1 MKESLK
7 LSLSQKLQQRLSPLQ
22 MRFVRMLEMTGPEV
36 EEEVRRELDDN
47 PALEI
52 ADHSDDVHGEDEYN
66 ESAEEMQ
73 MADYRDEDEIP
84 AYRLEARNSSPDD
97 SNFEPIAVADEN
109 SLGEWLVSQ
118 LSETDISDDELQVA
132 RYIIGNIDDNGYL
145 TRTLRQILDDLAI
158 NAGIELTMEQLRSVA
173 DRIRA
178 LDPAGVCAYDLRD
191 CLSLQ
196 LRRMTP
202 SPAQKNALEIVD
214 YYFDLFSL
222 RHYDRLA
229 ASMNIDKEQLREAID
244 VIRSL
249 NPKPGGIFGDSEADV
264 RSRHII
270 PDFTIE
276 VDGDIVTLTL
286 VNNIPDL
293 QIEQS
298 FVSGEEELAVTSTAS
313 GRRDALTFISRKR
326 EDATDFIDLLKL
338 RQQTLYNVMAAIV
351 KLQHDFFVSE
361 DETHLRPMI
370 LKDVARVTGYD
381 LSVISRATAGK
392 YVATPIGVYPLKF
405 FFNERVG
412 GDDEE
417 SSTSSRE
424 ILAVLREL
432 IENEDSAHPLSDDA
446 LMKLL
451 NERGYDI
458 ARRTVAKYR
467 ERLGLPVARLRKGI

>member
-47 PALEI
+47 PALEV
-52 ADHSDDVHGEDEYN
+52 ADRSENESPEDDFH

-73 MADYRDEDEIP
+73 LADYKDEDEIP
-84 AYRLEARNSSPDD
+84 AYRLEARNSSRDD
-97 SNFEPIAVADEN
+97 RYYEPVAVAAEN
-109 SLGEWLVSQ
+109 SLGEWLTDQ
-118 LSETDISDDELQVA
+118 LRETDMSEAELLA
-132 RYIIGNIDDNGYL
+132 ASYIVGNIDDNGYL

-158 NAGIELTMEQLRSVA
+158 NAGLDMTMEQLKEVA
-173 DRIRA
+173 ERIRS

-196 LRRMTP
+196 LKRLEP
-202 SPAQKNALEIVD
+202 SEARKNAIEIVD

-229 ASMNIDKEQLREAID
+229 AALGIDREKLREAIE

-249 NPKPGGIFGDSEADV
+249 NPKPGGMIGDSEADA

-270 PDFTIE
+270 PDFNVE
-276 VDGDIVTLTL
+276 VDGDTITLTL
-286 VNNIPDL
+286 LNNIPEL
-293 QIEQS
+293 AIEKS
-298 FVSGEEELAVTSTAS
+298 FVGESDGFAVASTAAS
-313 GRRDALTFISRKR
+313 RKDALAFISRKR
-326 EDATDFIDLLKL
+326 EDATDFIDLLRL

-351 KLQHDFFVSE
+351 RLQHDFFVSE
-361 DETHLRPMI
+361 DETQLRPMI
-370 LKDVARVTGYD
+370 LKDVSRETGYD

-392 YVATPIGVYPLKF
+392 YVSTPVGIYSLKF

-412 GDDEE
+412 GDDDD
-417 SSTSSRE
+417 TSSRE
-424 ILAVLREL
+424 ILAVIREI
-432 IENEDSAHPLSDDA
+432 IEGEDHRHPLSDDA
-446 LMKLL
+446 LMKEL
-451 NERGYDI
+451 NERGYEI
-458 ARRTVAKYR
+458 ARRTVSKYR
-467 ERLGLPVARLRKGI
+467 ERLGFPVARLRKGI